1 MNCPYCGQDISPKAF
16 DLHKRLCPKN
26 PDNQPK
32 TPAPVIVQP
41 VPIVVTPPVDTK
53 PVPDKTLEIIADV
66 ASHPANPLGGMSKDA
81 QNALKATVIVTKP
94 PHTNGN
100 GYGAIEVFHPV
111 LDPYFITSVRIAEAL
126 RVTEALSHKK
136 PTCLL
141 VTGHPGSGKTSL
153 CLQLAAKFN
162 RPAVVADMGTYQ
174 EPQQLF
180 QTTRLIQGKGD
191 SMVTDVRESGFIK
204 GLETEG
210 CVVVMD
216 EMNRVENER
225 VLNPLMPILD
235 KRRETWI
242 EELRRRVHVADNV
255 IIVATVNEGALFCG
269 INSLDAALRDR
280 FREINLGYLPAEQES
295 QLIINKTGVGKT
307 IADSLAQFVFTVRN
321 TPAVDKKISTR
332 QVLTAA
338 ESYAEGTTL
347 WEAVE
352 TSIGNYNDP
361 AWRQQVMEIFSL
373 NIQDEAE
380 HRRWLNREIE
390 DKYVSYT

>member
-16 DLHKRLCPKN
+16 DLHKRLCPKA
-26 PDNQPK
+26 PGNQPK
-32 TPAPVIVQP
+32 TPPSPPVVQIVPVAGPVKIDVDQLTLDAIRGTVKTVVPEKPVTPVAVVATQP
-41 VPIVVTPPVDTK
+41 VPPVTP
-53 PVPDKTLEIIADV
+53 L
-66 ASHPANPLGGMSKDA
+66 
-81 QNALKATVIVTKP
+81 
-94 PHTNGN
+94 HTNGN

-204 GLETEG
+204 GLETDG

-307 IADSLAQFVFTVRN
+307 IADSLAQLAFTVRN

-352 TSIGNYNDP
+352 TAIGNYNDM
-361 AWRQQVMEIFSL
+361 AWRQQIMEIFSL
-373 NIQDEAE
+373 NIQDEPE
-380 HRRWLNREIE
+380 HRKWLNRETE